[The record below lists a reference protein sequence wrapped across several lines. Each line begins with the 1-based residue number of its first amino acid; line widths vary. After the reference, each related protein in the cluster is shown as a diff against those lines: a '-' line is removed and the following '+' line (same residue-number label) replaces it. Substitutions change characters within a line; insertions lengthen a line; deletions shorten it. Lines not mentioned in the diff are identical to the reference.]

1 MKSNRAILR
10 REMRK
15 YIKRSSMKEVSRLN
29 NIKYAIVYLDL
40 DPDYAKL
47 NNLPVK
53 LPLLAEDFQKARATN
68 KIPLEYILRGL
79 EAEVEVNKNNKY
91 YLSYLVYYYYEAFKK
106 CLYEENYEMAETYLN
121 KAKEIYLDY
130 RYYFYTGL
138 YLKKLGNYEM
148 AELNL
153 KQCLKEKPNFAYGY
167 FELGNLMFERKI
179 YDEAID
185 NYSKAVE
192 IEKDFTLGY
201 LKIADVLIENARYEE
216 AINYLQKCIEIDKNF
231 ISAYERLGVIFNV
244 LQRYNDANYIHQKA
258 LEIDENNFQIYYNNA
273 HSLARLARH
282 HEAIESLEKALKL
295 QETDYVLHELCLE
308 YKNMGRYLDAIEVEE
323 RALEI
328 AQEENINL
336 IRITLLKLALIVED
350 EERFKKYFNSL
361 HGTEFYQAALHLK
374 ILFDL
379 SQGKINEVKET
390 LLQNEEIVGFGLLF
404 ERLDNLDYYL
414 DKLETNLDN
423 EIADSIMESIN
434 EFGMIDPF
442 LLSDNLEAR
451 GIKSEY
457 LNWLKDLSDNPKP
470 SPEGLEIVINGLL
483 LSGFNYGL
491 SERVAVALSRYLWK
505 DGNGLAFGRLLLR
518 FYQDRVFGDKASL
531 EVFIEENIEE
541 IKDMSFYFARIFA
554 QYDDYLMDFD
564 SLLEFEIKDF
574 IDALKVFISAV
585 RIEISKEEVS
595 IEKFKDE
602 KVRKL
607 MIFIDAL
614 NRL

>member
-1 MKSNRAILR
+1 
-10 REMRK
+10 
-15 YIKRSSMKEVSRLN
+15 MKEVSLLS
-29 NIKYAIVYLDL
+29 NIKYAIVYLNL

-53 LPLLAEDFQKARATN
+53 LPLLVEDFQEARVTN
-68 KIPLEYILRGL
+68 KITLDQIIRGL

-91 YLSYLVYYYYEAFKK
+91 YISYLVYYYYEAFKK
-106 CLYEENYEMAETYLN
+106 YLHDENFEMAKTYLD
-121 KAKEIYLDY
+121 KAKNVYPDY
-130 RYYFYTGL
+130 RQYFYTAL
-138 YLKKLGNYEM
+138 YFKKLGNYEM

-179 YDEAID
+179 YDEAIEY
-185 NYSKAVE
+185 YSKSVE
-192 IEKDFTLGY
+192 IEKNFTLGY
-201 LKIADVLIENARYEE
+201 LKIADVLIENGRCEE
-216 AINYLQKCIEIDKNF
+216 AITFLQKCLEIDKNF
-231 ISAYERLGVIFNV
+231 IPAYERLGVVFNI
-244 LQRYNDANYIHQKA
+244 LQRYKDANYIHQKA
-258 LEIDENNFQIYYNNA
+258 LEIDDNNFQIYYNNA

-282 HEAIESLEKALKL
+282 HEAIESLEKALKI
-295 QETDYVLHELCLE
+295 QEADYVLHELCLE
-308 YKNMGRYLDAIEVEE
+308 YKNIGRYLEAIEVEE

-328 AQEENINL
+328 AQKENINL

-350 EERFKKYFNSL
+350 EERFNKYFNSL
-361 HGTEFYQAALHLK
+361 KGTEFYQAALHLK

-379 SQGKINEVKET
+379 SQGKIDEVKE
-390 LLQNEEIVGFGLLF
+390 LLQNDEILGFGMLF

-414 DKLETNLDN
+414 DKLEAIMDQN
-423 EIADSIMESIN
+423 IADSIIDSIN
-434 EFGMIDPF
+434 EYGMIDPF

-457 LNWLKDLSDNPKP
+457 LKWLKDLSNAPKE
-470 SPEGLEIVINGLL
+470 SPKGLEIVINGLL

-518 FYQDRVFGDKASL
+518 FYQDRVFGDNAPL

-541 IKDMSFYFARIFA
+541 IKDMSFHFARIFA
-554 QYDDYLMDFD
+554 KYDDYLMDFD
-564 SLLEFEIKDF
+564 SLVEFEMKDF
-574 IDALKVFISAV
+574 IDALKVFLSAV
-585 RIEISKEEVS
+585 RIEVSKDELVS
-595 IEKFKDE
+595 GIFKDE
-602 KVRKL
+602 DIRKL
-607 MIFIDAL
+607 LVFINAL